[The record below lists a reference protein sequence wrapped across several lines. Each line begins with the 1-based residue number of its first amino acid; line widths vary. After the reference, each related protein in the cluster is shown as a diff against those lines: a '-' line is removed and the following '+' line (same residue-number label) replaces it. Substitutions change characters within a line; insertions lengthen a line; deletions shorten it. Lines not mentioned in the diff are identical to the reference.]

1 LTTKFVLLPPIILN
15 LLAYKNFKDNCGIQ
29 GASIIEVYLLS
40 SPVVNSPY
48 LYNHRKNEAMNKV
61 VKPEELPIRTLHDFL
76 LEINNEWNRFRTGSL
91 LNIVTTIILFA
102 IFIPTS
108 FIISLRRAG
117 PFDTL
122 LLLGIMAAL
131 IYNTYLAYRQ
141 YKFYQKWER
150 RLGLLLHLEEQILNE
165 M

>member
-1 LTTKFVLLPPIILN
+1 MEEKREDMSE
-15 LLAYKNFKDNCGIQ
+15 KRQ
-29 GASIIEVYLLS
+29 
-40 SPVVNSPY
+40 
-48 LYNHRKNEAMNKV
+48 
-61 VKPEELPIRTLHDFL
+61 PEELPIRTLHDFL
-76 LEINNEWNRFRTGSL
+76 IEINNEWNRFRAGSL

-102 IFIPTS
+102 LFIPTS

-122 LLLGIMAAL
+122 LLVGIIVAL

-150 RLGLLLHLEEQILNE
+150 RMGLLLHIEEQILNE
-165 M
+165 T